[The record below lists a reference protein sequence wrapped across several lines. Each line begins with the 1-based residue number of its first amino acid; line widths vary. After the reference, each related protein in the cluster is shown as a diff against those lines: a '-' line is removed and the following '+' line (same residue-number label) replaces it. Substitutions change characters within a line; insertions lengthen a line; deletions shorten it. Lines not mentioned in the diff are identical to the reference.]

1 MNLLKPIGL
10 IKGSFMSK
18 DKTAALVSKFG
29 IVFVL
34 IALVILWSSLSSAFF
49 TTNNLLLIIKQATL
63 VGVLAV
69 GMTFV
74 LITGGID
81 LSVGS
86 IVALAAVVSANFA
99 AGDYADAPLI
109 LPIAAA
115 VIVGVICGLINGLG
129 VAYAGIPSFIMTL
142 CMMLAAR
149 GAAYVYTNAKAIFNL
164 NERFVNIANGF
175 LGRTYSESGLVE
187 NYGIPYM
194 VFYFIA
200 AMILGAVLL
209 HSTTYGRKLYAV
221 GGNVVAARY
230 SGISVR
236 RIMCSSYV
244 ISGLCAGVCGF
255 LMASRISSGNANSA
269 DGYETTVI
277 SAAVIGGVSMSGGIG
292 TIFGTMIGV
301 LIVGV
306 ISNGMDI
313 LGVNTYL
320 QQILQAAI
328 IFFAVYIDVHITN
341 KRK

>member
-1 MNLLKPIGL
+1 MER
-10 IKGSFMSK
+10 
-18 DKTAALVSKFG
+18 TKFQRHKEVISRLG

-34 IALVILWSSLSSAFF
+34 LGLILLWSCLSDAFF

-63 VGVLAV
+63 YGILAI

-86 IVALAAVVSANFA
+86 IVDLSAVFA
-99 AGDYADAPLI
+99 ARYCSGDNID
-109 LPIAAA
+109 LPIAVPILISAA
-115 VIVGVICGLINGLG
+115 IGILCGAVNGF
-129 VAYAGIPSFIMTL
+129 GIAFCRIPPFIMTM

-164 NERFVNIANGF
+164 NQEFVNISNGF
-175 LGRTYSESGLVE
+175 LGRTFDESGKVV

-200 AMILGAVLL
+200 AMIIGVILL
-209 HSTTYGRKLYAV
+209 HFTTYGRKVYAL
-221 GGNVVAARY
+221 GGNKEAARY
-230 SGISVR
+230 SGINTKLIEFSV
-236 RIMCSSYV
+236 YV
-244 ISGLCAGVCGF
+244 LSGLCAGICGF

-269 DGYETTVI
+269 DGYEMTVI
-277 SAAVIGGVSMSGGIG
+277 SAAVIGGVSLSGGVG
-292 TIFGTMIGV
+292 TMYGTMIGV

-313 LGVNTYL
+313 LGINTYF

-328 IFFAVYIDVHITN
+328 IFTAVYIDVHVN
-341 KRK
+341 RKKK

>member
-1 MNLLKPIGL
+1 MER
-10 IKGSFMSK
+10 
-18 DKTAALVSKFG
+18 TKFQRHKEVISRLG

-34 IALVILWSSLSSAFF
+34 LGLILLWSCLSDAFF

-63 VGVLAV
+63 YGILAI

-86 IVALAAVVSANFA
+86 IVALSAVFA
-99 AGDYADAPLI
+99 ARYCSGDNID
-109 LPIAAA
+109 LPIAVPILISVAIGILCGA
-115 VIVGVICGLINGLG
+115 VNGF
-129 VAYAGIPSFIMTL
+129 GIAFCRIPPFIMTM

-164 NERFVNIANGF
+164 NQEFVNISNGF
-175 LGRTYSESGLVE
+175 LGRTFDESGKAV

-200 AMILGAVLL
+200 AMIIGVILL
-209 HSTTYGRKLYAV
+209 HFTTYGRKVYAL
-221 GGNVVAARY
+221 GGNKEAARY
-230 SGISVR
+230 SGINTKLIEFSV
-236 RIMCSSYV
+236 YV
-244 ISGLCAGVCGF
+244 LSGLCAGICGF

-269 DGYETTVI
+269 DGYEMTVI
-277 SAAVIGGVSMSGGIG
+277 SAAVIGGVSLSGGVG
-292 TIFGTMIGV
+292 TMYGTMIGV

-313 LGVNTYL
+313 LGINTYF

-328 IFFAVYIDVHITN
+328 IFTAVYIDVHVN
-341 KRK
+341 RKKK